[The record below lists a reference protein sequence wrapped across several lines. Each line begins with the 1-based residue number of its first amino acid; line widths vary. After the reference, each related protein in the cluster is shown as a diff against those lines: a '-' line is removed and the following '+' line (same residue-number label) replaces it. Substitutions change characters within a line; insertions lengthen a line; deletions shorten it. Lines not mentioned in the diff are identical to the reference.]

1 MENIFW
7 GGEML
12 RLESVALQEKKVIE
26 WRETLQKAV
35 QASLVPLKA
44 YAEGKTFL
52 LIIISLIVFH
62 LAYEPYVA
70 LMNLNIDQYIK

>member
-35 QASLVPLKA
+35 YASLVPLKA
-44 YAEGKTFL
+44 YADGKNR
-52 LIIISLIVFH
+52 S
-62 LAYEPYVA
+62 
-70 LMNLNIDQYIK
+70 

>member
-26 WRETLQKAV
+26 WREALQRAV
-35 QASLVPLKA
+35 QASIIPLKA
-44 YAEGKTFL
+44 YAEG
-52 LIIISLIVFH
+52 
-62 LAYEPYVA
+62 
-70 LMNLNIDQYIK
+70 